1 MTFELEPN
9 FVDGLKPR
17 WDEKRKASDVRYFES
32 MRAEPER
39 RKSDLKWLLAGFD
52 WAMGEFPIDLAWDS
66 ESAPD
71 ADVMTVASQVRE
83 DVGHL
88 GASVHF
94 QSLIGQKAGGR
105 NGA

>member
-1 MTFELEPN
+1 MAFELEPN

-17 WDEKRKASDVRYFES
+17 WDEKRMASDVRYFES
-32 MRAEPER
+32 MQVEPER
-39 RKSDLKWLLAGFD
+39 RKSDLKWLLTGFD
-52 WAMGEFPIDLAWDS
+52 WAMGEFPIDLVWDS
-66 ESAPD
+66 KAALD
-71 ADVMTVASQVRE
+71 ADVMTLASKARE
-83 DVGHL
+83 DVGRL